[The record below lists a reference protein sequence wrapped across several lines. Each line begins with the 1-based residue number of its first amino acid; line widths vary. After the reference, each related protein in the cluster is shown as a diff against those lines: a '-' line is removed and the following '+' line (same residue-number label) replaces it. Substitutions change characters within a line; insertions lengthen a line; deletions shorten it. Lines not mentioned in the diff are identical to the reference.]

1 MRMYKKIIILV
12 CFLILVFVGLS
23 FYNNYVLKNIKI
35 DIESGLNGEIM
46 ESNEKVKSL
55 ISEYQVNN
63 YIEDDAYFI
72 LCNDVEKFQEFCE
85 YRKKVNSMLEVNP
98 FIQIENLED
107 YPQELE
113 EVSHFYTTEKK
124 TKDSRIIEKDNKY
137 LIKYTDIKYNKNGE
151 DIITNGNFEYTLLS
165 REVGNKITYSQAKE
179 NHYIKLMGEGKQDGS
194 TILIYYN
201 SNSKEEIKISL
212 KVIFGFIVSC
222 ERV

>member
-1 MRMYKKIIILV
+1 MRIYKKIIILI
-12 CFLILVFVGLS
+12 CFLILVIVGLS
-23 FYNNYVLKNIKI
+23 IYNNYVLKNIKI
-35 DIESGLNGEIM
+35 DIESGLNGEIV
-46 ESNEKVKSL
+46 ESNKKVKSL

-63 YIEDDAYFI
+63 YVEDDSYFI
-72 LCNDVEKFQEFCE
+72 LCNDVKKFQEFCE

-124 TKDSRIIEKDNKY
+124 IKDSRIIEKDNQY
-137 LIKYTDIKYNKNGE
+137 LIKYSDIDYNQYGE
-151 DIITNGNFEYTLLS
+151 DIITNGNFKYTLLF
-165 REVGNKITYSQAKE
+165 REIGNKVTYSQAKE
-179 NHYIKLMGEGKQDGS
+179 NHYIQLMDEGKQDGS

-212 KVIFGFIVSC
+212 KVIFGFVVSC
-222 ERV
+222 ERI

>member
-1 MRMYKKIIILV
+1 MRIYKKSILLI
-12 CFLILVFVGLS
+12 CFLILVIVGLLI
-23 FYNNYVLKNIKI
+23 YNNYVLKNIKI
-35 DIESGLNGEIM
+35 DIESGLNGEIV

-63 YIEDDAYFI
+63 YVEDDSYFI
-72 LCNDVEKFQEFCE
+72 LCNDVDKFKEFCE
-85 YRKKVNSMLEVNP
+85 YREKINVMLETNP

-124 TKDSRIIEKDNKY
+124 IKDSRIIEKDNQY
-137 LIKYTDIKYNKNGE
+137 LIKYSDIDYNQYGE
-151 DIITNGNFEYTLLS
+151 DIITNGNFKYILLS
-165 REVGNKITYSQAKE
+165 REIGNKITYSQAKE
-179 NHYIKLMGEGKQDGS
+179 NQYVSLMGEGKQNGS
-194 TILIYYN
+194 IILIYYN

-212 KVIFGFIVSC
+212 KSIFGFVLSC